1 MIGREGFAQLTRA
14 TQVKAWTLYY
24 SVKELVI
31 STTEW
36 ESEE

>member
-1 MIGREGFAQLTRA
+1 MIGRVGFIQLTRA
-14 TQVKAWTLYY
+14 AQVKEWTLHF